1 MRFFAAGRQPQL
13 SLEEL
18 CHVKWLLGGLLALL
32 SVWTLFHLE
41 ASIWPFAAIATV
53 TIAGTMMHP
62 WLPAR
67 VPRLVW
73 QLAVPAIAIAF
84 VVDAM
89 TNELVLSLVRLNTML
104 VMYRAVSYRERRD
117 DLQLIALSLF
127 LVVLT
132 GVLTVSIVFVVQI
145 LAFAGVGMMLLF
157 VINVLDDA
165 LAGAPMRTTNW
176 VRIPRRRLLLRLKQ
190 ACDARMAVLAV
201 GLFFAVV
208 LASALIFMAI
218 PRFEVS
224 NPISFFSF
232 NKGGTL
238 TGFSD
243 EIALGEVTDLKNDDG
258 VAMRIDIRDG
268 AVVPA
273 SPYWRMVALDEY
285 ENGAFRISRSV
296 RDAVGDR
303 SLPYLDLASPHVAG
317 PIRGQR
323 ILENGRVV
331 VFLEPGVSRYLPQP
345 GGFTEI
351 HFKETQEIIS
361 NDLFQVYA
369 TRLHSAVLLSY
380 QIAGADFSGVLYDP
394 IFAHERTRTPVGSG
408 RRAAP
413 RAGTL
418 SLASAKGA
426 AGTAYPQTALDIPV
440 SPQAREYLLEVVR
453 EITGGLSLPAAEFA
467 ARASAYLHEHHT
479 YAMQIRL
486 PEQQPGEREDPVIR
500 WMRSGSGGHCEFF
513 AAAFTLLARSAGH
526 PVRVVTGFKGGTWN
540 GFEGYFMVRHSD
552 AHAWCEIYDGV
563 NSWLRVDPT
572 PGSGAISGT
581 EAALEEAGA
590 FARLAD
596 RSTAAYFDSLRMLWY
611 RRIVNFDQRSQRG
624 VAEALKDIGHTAAVW
639 GRATMDVVR
648 EQYAAWEAAPLS
660 FSSKGDILCFS
671 ILLFLIAVLM
681 KRLGIGKSDVMEWFS
696 RGPAPTRQRAGQLL
710 RRLEHRLGRPPRR
723 RSWSEAD
730 ALRLAD
736 QLTVIRYGRT
746 ETWPEPRQTFRA
758 VRRML

>member
-1 MRFFAAGRQPQL
+1 MRFFTAGRQPQL

-41 ASIWPFAAIATV
+41 ASVWPFATIATI
-53 TIAGTMMHP
+53 TIAGTMLHP
-62 WLPAR
+62 GLPAR

-73 QLAVPAIAIAF
+73 SLSVPAIAIAF
-84 VVDAM
+84 VLDAM
-89 TNELVLSLVRLNTML
+89 SNELVLSLVRLNTML
-104 VMYRAVSYRERRD
+104 VMYRAVTYRERRD

-145 LAFAGVGMMLLF
+145 LAFTGVGMMLLF

-176 VRIPRRRLLLRLKQ
+176 VRIPRRRLFLRLWQ
-190 ACDARMAVLAV
+190 ACDARLAVLALS
-201 GLFFAVV
+201 LFVAVV

-232 NKGGTL
+232 NKGGSL
-238 TGFSD
+238 TGFSE

-258 VAMRIDIRDG
+258 VAMRVDIRDG

-285 ENGAFRISRSV
+285 DHGAFRVSRSV

-303 SLPYLDLASPHVAG
+303 SLPYLDLASPHGATPREGRVVD
-317 PIRGQR
+317 
-323 ILENGRVV
+323 NGRVV
-331 VFLEPGVSRYLPQP
+331 VFLEPGVSRHLPQP

-351 HFKETQEIIS
+351 HFKETQEIVS

-380 QIAGADFSGVLYDP
+380 QIEGADFSGVVHDP
-394 IFAHERTRTPVGSG
+394 LFGRERAQVPSGSG

-413 RAGTL
+413 RAGAL
-418 SLASAKGA
+418 SMAAAKPRE
-426 AGTAYPQTALDIPV
+426 GTAYPQTTLELPV
-440 SPQAREYLLEVVR
+440 SATARDYLAGVVR
-453 EITGGLSLPAAEFA
+453 EITGGRSLPAAEFA
-467 ARASAYLHEHHT
+467 ARASAYLQQHHS
-479 YAMQIRL
+479 YSMQIRL
-486 PEQQPGEREDPVIR
+486 PDQPPGEREDPVIR
-500 WMRSGSGGHCEFF
+500 WMRSGQGGHCEFF
-513 AAAFTLLARSAGH
+513 AAAFTLLGRAAGH

-552 AHAWCEIYDGV
+552 AHAWCEIFDGA
-563 NSWLRVDPT
+563 NAWLRADPT
-572 PGSGAISGT
+572 PGSAAVAGLDSAPET
-581 EAALEEAGA
+581 ENAV
-590 FARLAD
+590 ARIAD
-596 RSTAAYFDSLRMLWY
+596 RSTAAYLDSLRMLWY

-624 VAEALKDIGHTAAVW
+624 VAETLKDIAHTAAVW
-639 GRATMDVVR
+639 GRATMDVLR
-648 EQYAAWEAAPLS
+648 QQYAAWEAAPLS
-660 FSSKGDILCFS
+660 FSSKGDILYFS
-671 ILLFLIAVLM
+671 LVLFGIAVLM
-681 KRLGIGKSDVMEWFS
+681 KRLGIGKGDVMEWFS

-723 RSWSEAD
+723 RSWNEAE

-736 QLTVIRYGRT
+736 QLTTIRYART
-746 ETWPEPRQTFRA
+746 DSWPEPRRTFRA
-758 VRRML
+758 VRRIL